1 MSINSIN
8 WGSSILTIIVLNY
21 KTNEN
26 ELCVPYFTFK
36 YLSIFENG
44 KVTHTDQVLKI
55 IKISIEVSIFLTM
68 QVYTHKPW
76 MGLKKYRS

>member
-26 ELCVPYFTFK
+26 ELSVPNFTFK
-36 YLSIFENG
+36 YLFIFKNG

-55 IKISIEVSIFLTM
+55 IKISIEVSIFVTM
-68 QVYTHKPW
+68 QVNTHKPW
-76 MGLKKYRS
+76 MGLKK